1 MKWDTS
7 ASSRCGGA
15 LLDSYYG
22 SYLHTLDTKGRVSIP
37 SEMRK
42 ASGDVFV
49 LTRGFEECLNL
60 YPVDEW
66 DLVDKELRDLR
77 STSRQARY
85 YVRQMMA
92 SVRKVVVDGHG
103 RITIPQWHRE
113 FAGIEGEVLVNG
125 VLEHIE
131 IWNPKRYEVYTE
143 GQEETYEDVAENVWK
158 HAKGANGTSDE

>member
-1 MKWDTS
+1 M
-7 ASSRCGGA
+7 A
-15 LLDSYYG
+15 SYYG

-66 DLVDKELRDLR
+66 ELVERELRSLR
-77 STSRQARY
+77 TTSREARY
-85 YVRQMMA
+85 YVRRMM
-92 SVRKVVVDGHG
+92 STVKRVVVDGHG
-103 RITIPQWHRE
+103 RITIPQGHRE
-113 FAGIEGEVLVNG
+113 FAGLGGEALVNG

-131 IWNPKRYEVYTE
+131 IWNPEKYENYSE
-143 GQEETYEDVAENVWK
+143 GYDESYEDVAETVWK
-158 HAKGANGTSDE
+158 HAKDKAGAAGE